1 MVHGGED
8 EPRTTSPR
16 SPARCAP
23 PILPRPAVPAAP
35 APDRR
40 RVVPLANGR
49 EIGFGEVGQ
58 TTFPPAEGI
67 RHLFPRPDDISTI
80 KRRTAF
86 APPPNDKRTPE

>member
-1 MVHGGED
+1 M
-8 EPRTTSPR
+8 
-16 SPARCAP
+16 
-23 PILPRPAVPAAP
+23 
-35 APDRR
+35 
-40 RVVPLANGR
+40 PLANGR

-58 TTFPPAEGI
+58 STFPPAEGI